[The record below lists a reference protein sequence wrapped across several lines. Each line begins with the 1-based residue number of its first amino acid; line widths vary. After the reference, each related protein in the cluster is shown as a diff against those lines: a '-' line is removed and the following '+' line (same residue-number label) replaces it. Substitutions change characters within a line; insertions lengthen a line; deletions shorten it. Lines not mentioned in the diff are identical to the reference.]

1 MEEVCILGKD
11 KMILICAVS
20 RRNIANLKSIVMDI
34 DKNAFIIVT
43 NSREVLGHGFKKISS
58 EN

>member
-43 NSREVLGHGFKKISS
+43 NSREVLGYGFKKISS